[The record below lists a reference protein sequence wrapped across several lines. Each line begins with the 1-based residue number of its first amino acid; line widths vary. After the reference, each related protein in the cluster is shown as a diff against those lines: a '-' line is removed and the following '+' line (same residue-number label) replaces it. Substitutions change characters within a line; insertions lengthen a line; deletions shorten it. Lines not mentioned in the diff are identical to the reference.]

1 MATQTTAEQNLAI
14 IQAAMA
20 KNAGV
25 AMVQVDGTT
34 VRYQGTKE
42 MMAAHD
48 FWARR
53 VAYESGRKQR
63 VTSLKL
69 SGGW

>member
-1 MATQTTAEQNLAI
+1 MATTTTAAKNLAI
-14 IQAAMA
+14 VEGAMA
-20 KNAGV
+20 TNAGV

-34 VRYQGTKE
+34 VRYQTPNELMK
-42 MMAAHD
+42 ARD
-48 FWARR
+48 YWAKR
-53 VAYESGRKQR
+53 VAYEAGTKQR